1 MKIKDIKINDFY
13 QGTVKIVKKIVPGP
27 TILVVTDATMSI
39 DVITKDCQFNV
50 NDVVEIKGKVEERN
64 GKLQIYTNNIQPSN
78 DNFDKI
84 LDQASLPVEKELSI
98 KSEKLETLKP
108 YFIKIAHKIR
118 KSILEGTPI
127 LIRHH
132 ADADG
137 ITSGIAIEQACKSL
151 MQKSNIN
158 ENFNLYRSPSKAPF
172 YEVVD
177 AFKDVSFTKRM
188 LESKGQNKPLII
200 VLDNGST
207 PEDVLTMKILNSLNF
222 EIVVIDHHNPVII
235 ENKKT
240 AVCPYVTL
248 HVNPYME
255 GYDGRITAGML
266 SYEIARLI
274 DEDFENKILPAI
286 SAQGDKSDI
295 EEAQLYK
302 KEFDQELIKK
312 TTIAMDYLAYM
323 LKFDPGQGLY
333 EELFNNNNFVNMLYD
348 EVTKGEETQLQS
360 TLPYLRTMK
369 INSIVYSYIDL
380 EKYTL
385 RFAYPTPGKI
395 IGRIHDHVALEN
407 KGGKVITIGYMS
419 DMLIIRATEPVLPVE
434 TIIKKLQHDLP
445 NANVEGGGHECAGT
459 IKFVS
464 AHLTSILENVKEQVK
479 NI

>member
-1 MKIKDIKINDFY
+1 
-13 QGTVKIVKKIVPGP
+13 
-27 TILVVTDATMSI
+27 
-39 DVITKDCQFNV
+39 
-50 NDVVEIKGKVEERN
+50 
-64 GKLQIYTNNIQPSN
+64 
-78 DNFDKI
+78 
-84 LDQASLPVEKELSI
+84 
-98 KSEKLETLKP
+98 
-108 YFIKIAHKIR
+108 
-118 KSILEGTPI
+118 
-127 LIRHH
+127 
-132 ADADG
+132 
-137 ITSGIAIEQACKSL
+137 
-151 MQKSNIN
+151 
-158 ENFNLYRSPSKAPF
+158 
-172 YEVVD
+172 
-177 AFKDVSFTKRM
+177 
-188 LESKGQNKPLII
+188 
-200 VLDNGST
+200 
-207 PEDVLTMKILNSLNF
+207 
-222 EIVVIDHHNPVII
+222 
-235 ENKKT
+235 
-240 AVCPYVTL
+240 
-248 HVNPYME
+248 
-255 GYDGRITAGML
+255 ML